1 MVEKAAKELGFES
14 IDFVVET
21 PADIANGDYST
32 NIAMSLLKG
41 RRLFENSIEGSIDTK
56 NVKYGPNF
64 TTPREIAEGLKKKIL
79 DTLKNTS
86 DGDIEKIEIA
96 GPGFINFYLS
106 RKFFTNS
113 LGNILEK
120 GENFGKTKTLSGKKI
135 MVEYTD
141 PNPFKPFHIGHLMS
155 NAIGESISRLI
166 ESQGADVVR
175 ANYQG
180 DVGLHVAKAIYGL
193 QQKGMPEE
201 SLSVSEQA
209 IYIGECY
216 SYGSN
221 EYEDKVEAKEEINK
235 INKAVYEKSDS
246 EINKIYEWGRK
257 VTLEA
262 FESIYDLLGT
272 KFDYYFFEGKV
283 AQKGIDIVRSR
294 KDIFTESDGAIV
306 FHGEKYD
313 PKLHT
318 RVFINSQGLPTYETK
333 EIGLTTEKFE
343 TEKDLSQSVVITANE
358 QSDYFKVVS
367 KAIEVMH
374 PEMGQK
380 MKHIAHGMLRFAEG
394 KMSSRKGNIITG
406 ESLLRDAKEM
416 VLDKMKDRDIT
427 DDEKEEV
434 ADIVSVAAIKYSI
447 LKQSIGGDIIYDFE
461 KSISFEGDSGPYLQY
476 GVVRINSLLG
486 KANKVSLDTPT
497 QEVSHLER
505 ILHRYEEVLANSAEE
520 YAPQKLVNFL
530 VEVVAAY
537 NNFYANHQIISD
549 DEYSSYKVALTKA
562 TGTVLTNGLHVLGMK
577 IPKKM

>member
-1 MVEKAAKELGFES
+1 MHIVEKIRQMIDKAVSELGLVS
-14 IDFVVET
+14 SDFVVEI
-21 PADIANGDYST
+21 PADLANGDYST
-32 NIAMSLLKG
+32 NVAMVLSKKAG
-41 RRLFENSIEGSIDTK
+41 ENPKVLSEKIIE
-56 NVKYGPNF
+56 
-64 TTPREIAEGLKKKIL
+64 IL
-79 DTLKNTS
+79 QSTS
-86 DGDIEKIEIA
+86 DEYIEKIEMA

-106 RKFFTNS
+106 RKFFTDS
-113 LGNILEK
+113 IGNILEK
-120 GENFGKTKTLSGKKI
+120 GKNFGKNKRLSGKKI

-155 NAIGESISRLI
+155 NAIGEAISRLI
-166 ESQGADVVR
+166 QSQGADVIR

-201 SLSVSEQA
+201 SLSISQKA

-221 EYEDKVEAKEEINK
+221 EYDENAQAKEEINK
-235 INKAVYEKSDS
+235 INKAVYEKSDG

-262 FESIYDLLGT
+262 FEDIYNLLGT

-306 FHGEKYD
+306 FRAENYD

-343 TEKDLSQSVVITANE
+343 IEKDLDMSLVITANE
-358 QSDYFKVVS
+358 QSDYFRVVT
-367 KAIEVMH
+367 KAVEILNKDI
-374 PEMGQK
+374 GQK
-380 MKHIAHGMLRFAEG
+380 MKHISHGMLRFVEG

-406 ESLLRDAKEM
+406 ESLLHDAKEL
-416 VLDKMKDRDIT
+416 VLEKMKNREIT
-427 DDEKEEV
+427 DVEKEEV

-447 LKQSIGGDIIYDFE
+447 LKQSIGGDIVYDFE

-476 GVVRINSLLG
+476 GAVRINSILQ
-486 KANKVSLDTPT
+486 KAKDFSLNTPT
-497 QEVSHLER
+497 EKVADIER
-505 ILHRYEEVLANSAEE
+505 ILHRYEEILQIVSQE
-520 YAPQKLVNFL
+520 YAPQKLVSFL
-530 VEVVAAY
+530 VEVVSLF
-537 NNFYANHQIISD
+537 NNYYSNNQIISED
-549 DEYSSYKVALTKA
+549 MYSPYKIALTKA
-562 TGTVLTNGLHVLGMK
+562 VGIIITNGLDILGIK
-577 IPKKM
+577 VPKKM